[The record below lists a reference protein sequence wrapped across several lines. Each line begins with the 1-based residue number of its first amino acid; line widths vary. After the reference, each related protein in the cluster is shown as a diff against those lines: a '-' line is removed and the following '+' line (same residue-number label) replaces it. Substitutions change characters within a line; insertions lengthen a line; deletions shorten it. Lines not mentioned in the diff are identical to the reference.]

1 MPQLAIL
8 CTETT
13 SQIQLSLL
21 GRFRL
26 KRPFNTGGR
35 QYKKAVGTQ

>member
-13 SQIQLSLL
+13 SQIQLSLF
-21 GRFRL
+21 GRFHFN
-26 KRPFNTGGR
+26 RPFNT
-35 QYKKAVGTQ
+35 VGIQ